1 MLSSHPSRGPEA
13 PAATLPGVS
22 APPHIRP
29 VRGLTGLALA
39 GLAVAVLAVGCGS
52 SGTAS
57 TPSASTPATIAEQLA
72 SADSA
77 LRPAL
82 DRWRASDPKL
92 ANPPPAGV
100 LTAAAQERQLVHRLS
115 ETPSL
120 IRPTLAAVPPSL
132 AAAVRPQLR
141 AALALRRLAGPP
153 SRKPVT
159 LHLDP
164 APPAGQLLADYH
176 LAQSRFGVRWQTLA
190 AVNLVESAFGRVG
203 NTSSAGAQ
211 GPMQFLPSTWKAYG
225 LGGDIHSPRDAVLGA
240 GNYLH
245 QSGAP
250 ADERR
255 ALFAYNHSSLYVRA
269 VQAYAQAMARDPL
282 GFLTLYAWEASLPA
296 TIS

>member
-1 MLSSHPSRGPEA
+1 MK
-13 PAATLPGVS
+13 
-22 APPHIRP
+22 APPQLRP
-29 VRGLTGLALA
+29 VRGLISLALV
-39 GLAVAVLAVGCGS
+39 GLAVVLLPTACGS

-57 TPSASTPATIAEQLA
+57 TPAASTPASIAEQLT
-72 SADSA
+72 SADAALRSA
-77 LRPAL
+77 LA
-82 DRWRASDPKL
+82 RWHASDPAL
-92 ANPPPAGV
+92 ASTPPNDV
-100 LTAAAQERQLVHRLS
+100 LTPAAQERQLVHQLA
-115 ETPSL
+115 ETPAL
-120 IRPTLAAVPPSL
+120 VRPTLAALPPAL

-141 AALALRRLAGPP
+141 AAQALRRLAGPP
-153 SRKPVT
+153 SGTPVT

-164 APPAGQLLADYH
+164 APPAGQLLADYR

-211 GPMQFLPSTWKAYG
+211 GPMQFLPATWKAYG

-269 VQAYAQAMARDPL
+269 VQDYAHAMARDPL

>member
-1 MLSSHPSRGPEA
+1 M
-13 PAATLPGVS
+13 
-22 APPHIRP
+22 
-29 VRGLTGLALA
+29 
-39 GLAVAVLAVGCGS
+39 AVLTVGCGS
-52 SGTAS
+52 SGSAS
-57 TPSASTPATIAEQLA
+57 TPSASTPATIAEQLT
-72 SADSA
+72 SADAALRSA
-77 LRPAL
+77 LE
-82 DRWRASDPKL
+82 RWRASDPQL
-92 ANPPPAGV
+92 ASTPLSDV
-100 LTAAAQERQLVHRLS
+100 LAAAAQERQLVHQLA
-115 ETPSL
+115 ETPSARSAPRWRRC
-120 IRPTLAAVPPSL
+120 RPRWRPPS
-132 AAAVRPQLR
+132 RPQLR

-153 SRKPVT
+153 SGKPVT

-211 GPMQFLPSTWKAYG
+211 GPMQFLPATWKAYG

-269 VQAYAQAMARDPL
+269 VQAYARAMARDRL

>member
-1 MLSSHPSRGPEA
+1 MVSGHRSPPPEA
-13 PAATLPGVS
+13 PTATLPGVS
-22 APPHIRP
+22 APPQTRA
-29 VRGLTGLALA
+29 VGGLTGLVLT

-52 SGTAS
+52 SSAVS
-57 TPSASTPATIAEQLA
+57 TPSASTPATIAEQLTA
-72 SADSA
+72 ADAA

-82 DRWRASDPKL
+82 QGWRASDPKL
-92 ANPPPAGV
+92 ASTPPADV
-100 LTAAAQERQLVHRLS
+100 LTAAAEERQLVHQLA

-120 IRPTLAAVPPSL
+120 IRPTLAALPPSL
-132 AAAVRPQLR
+132 AAAVRPQLQ

-153 SRKPVT
+153 SGKPMT
-159 LHLDP
+159 LRLDP

-211 GPMQFLPSTWKAYG
+211 GPMQFLPATWKAYG

-250 ADERR
+250 ANERR
-255 ALFAYNHSSLYVRA
+255 ALFAYNHSTLYVRA
-269 VQAYAQAMARDPL
+269 VQAYAHAMARDPL

>member
-1 MLSSHPSRGPEA
+1 MN
-13 PAATLPGVS
+13 
-22 APPHIRP
+22 APPQLRP
-29 VRGLTGLALA
+29 VRGLIGLALA
-39 GLAVAVLAVGCGS
+39 GLAVALLAAGCGS

-57 TPSASTPATIAEQLA
+57 TPAASTPASIAEQLT
-72 SADSA
+72 SADAA
-77 LRPAL
+77 LRSSL
-82 DRWRASDPKL
+82 VRWRASDPAL
-92 ANPPPAGV
+92 ANTPPADV
-100 LTAAAQERQLVHRLS
+100 LTPAAQERQLVHQLA
-115 ETPSL
+115 ETPAL
-120 IRPTLAAVPPSL
+120 VRPTLAALPPSL

-153 SRKPVT
+153 SGTPVT

-164 APPAGQLLADYH
+164 APPAGQLLADYR
-176 LAQSRFGVRWQTLA
+176 LAQTRFGVRWQTLA

-211 GPMQFLPSTWKAYG
+211 GPMQFLPATWKAYG

-250 ADERR
+250 ANERR

-269 VQAYAQAMARDPL
+269 VQDYAHAMARDPL

>member
-1 MLSSHPSRGPEA
+1 MLA
-13 PAATLPGVS
+13 
-22 APPHIRP
+22 
-29 VRGLTGLALA
+29 
-39 GLAVAVLAVGCGS
+39 
-52 SGTAS
+52 
-57 TPSASTPATIAEQLA
+57 
-72 SADSA
+72 
-77 LRPAL
+77 
-82 DRWRASDPKL
+82 
-92 ANPPPAGV
+92 
-100 LTAAAQERQLVHRLS
+100 AAAQERQLVHQLA

-120 IRPTLAAVPPSL
+120 IRPTLAALPPSL
-132 AAAVRPQLR
+132 AAAVGSQLR

-153 SRKPVT
+153 SGKPVT

-211 GPMQFLPSTWKAYG
+211 GPMQFLPATWKAYG

-255 ALFAYNHSSLYVRA
+255 ALFAYNHSEPVRA
-269 VQAYAQAMARDPL
+269 GGAGLRARDGARPARIPDAVRL
-282 GFLTLYAWEASLPA
+282 GGEPA
-296 TIS
+296 GHDLVSRRYRTATRPTTSRHVQRVRFVACTDPA

>member
-1 MLSSHPSRGPEA
+1 MSSHPSPGSEP
-13 PAATLPGVS
+13 PAATLPGVN
-22 APPHIRP
+22 APTQLRP
-29 VRGLTGLALA
+29 VGRPTGLALA
-39 GLAVAVLAVGCGS
+39 GLAAVVLSTGCGS

-57 TPSASTPATIAEQLA
+57 NPAASTPATIASQLT
-72 SADSA
+72 SADAA

-82 DRWRASDPKL
+82 DRWRASDPAL
-92 ANPPPAGV
+92 ASAPPAEV
-100 LTAAAQERQLVHRLS
+100 LHPASKERRLVHRLA
-115 ETPSL
+115 ETPAL
-120 IRPTLAAVPPSL
+120 VRPTLAALPPPL
-132 AAAVRPQLR
+132 AAAVHLQLR
-141 AALALRRLAGPP
+141 AAQALRRLAGPP
-153 SRKPVT
+153 SGTPVT

-164 APPAGQLLADYH
+164 APPAGQLLADYR

-190 AVNLVESAFGRVG
+190 AMNLVESAFGRVG

-211 GPMQFLPSTWKAYG
+211 GPMQFLPATWKTYG
-225 LGGDIHSPRDAVLGA
+225 LGGDIHSSRDAVLGA

-255 ALFAYNHSSLYVRA
+255 ALFAYNPSGLYVRA
-269 VQAYAQAMARDPL
+269 VQAYAHAMARDPL

>member
-1 MLSSHPSRGPEA
+1 MVSGHPSPAPEA
-13 PAATLPGVS
+13 PTATLPDVS
-22 APPHIRP
+22 APPRTRAVGGP
-29 VRGLTGLALA
+29 AGLALTV
-39 GLAVAVLAVGCGS
+39 LAAAVLAVGCGS
-52 SGTAS
+52 SGTAR
-57 TPSASTPATIAEQLA
+57 TPPASTPATIAEQLTT
-72 SADSA
+72 ADAA

-82 DRWRASDPKL
+82 RRWRASDPKL
-92 ANPPPAGV
+92 ATTPPAAV
-100 LTAAAQERQLVHRLS
+100 LTAADQERQLVHQLA

-120 IRPTLAAVPPSL
+120 IHPTLAALPRSL
-132 AAAVRPQLR
+132 AAAVRPQLQ

-153 SRKPVT
+153 SAKPVT

-176 LAQSRFGVRWQTLA
+176 LAQSRFGVRWETLA

-211 GPMQFLPSTWKAYG
+211 GPMQFLPATWKAYG
-225 LGGDIHSPRDAVLGA
+225 LGGDIDSPRDAVLGA

-250 ADERR
+250 ANEQR
-255 ALFAYNHSSLYVRA
+255 ALFAYNHSTLYVRA
-269 VQAYAQAMARDPL
+269 VQAYAHAMARDPL
-282 GFLTLYAWEASLPA
+282 GFLTLYAWEASLPS

>member
-1 MLSSHPSRGPEA
+1 MN
-13 PAATLPGVS
+13 
-22 APPHIRP
+22 APPQLRP
-29 VRGLTGLALA
+29 VRGLIGLALA
-39 GLAVAVLAVGCGS
+39 GLAVALLAAGCGS

-57 TPSASTPATIAEQLA
+57 TPAASTPATIAEQLT
-72 SADSA
+72 SADAALRSA
-77 LRPAL
+77 LG
-82 DRWRASDPKL
+82 RWRASHPAL
-92 ANPPPAGV
+92 ASTPPADV
-100 LTAAAQERQLVHRLS
+100 LTPAAQERQLVHQLA
-115 ETPSL
+115 ETPAL
-120 IRPTLAAVPPSL
+120 VRPTLAALPPSL

-153 SRKPVT
+153 SGTPVT

-164 APPAGQLLADYH
+164 APPAGQLLADYR
-176 LAQSRFGVRWQTLA
+176 LAQTRFGVRWQTLA

-211 GPMQFLPSTWKAYG
+211 GPMQFLPATWKAYG

-250 ADERR
+250 ANERR
-255 ALFAYNHSSLYVRA
+255 ALIAYNHSSLYVRA
-269 VQAYAQAMARDPL
+269 VQDYAHAMARDPL

>member
-1 MLSSHPSRGPEA
+1 
-13 PAATLPGVS
+13 LPGVN
-22 APPHIRP
+22 APPQLRP
-29 VRGLTGLALA
+29 VRGLIGLALA
-39 GLAVAVLAVGCGS
+39 GLAVALLAAGCGS

-57 TPSASTPATIAEQLA
+57 TPAASTPATIAEQLT
-72 SADSA
+72 SADAALRSA
-77 LRPAL
+77 LG
-82 DRWRASDPKL
+82 RWRASDPAL
-92 ANPPPAGV
+92 ANTPPADV
-100 LTAAAQERQLVHRLS
+100 LTPAAQERQRVHQLA
-115 ETPSL
+115 ETPAL
-120 IRPTLAAVPPSL
+120 VRPTLAALPPSL

-153 SRKPVT
+153 SGTPVT

-164 APPAGQLLADYH
+164 APPAGQLLADYR
-176 LAQSRFGVRWQTLA
+176 LAQTRFGVRWQTLA

-211 GPMQFLPSTWKAYG
+211 GPMQFLPATWKAYG

-250 ADERR
+250 ANERR

-269 VQAYAQAMARDPL
+269 VQDYAHAMARDPL

>member
-1 MLSSHPSRGPEA
+1 MLSRHRSPGLWTA
-13 PAATLPGVS
+13 AATLPGVN
-22 APPHIRP
+22 APPQLRP
-29 VRGLTGLALA
+29 VRGLIGLALA
-39 GLAVAVLAVGCGS
+39 GLALALLAAGCGS

-57 TPSASTPATIAEQLA
+57 TTSASSPVTIASRLT
-72 SADSA
+72 SADAALRSA
-77 LRPAL
+77 LGRWRRSDPAL
-82 DRWRASDPKL
+82 AGT
-92 ANPPPAGV
+92 PPADV
-100 LTAAAQERQLVHRLS
+100 LTPAAQERQLMHQLAEMPALV
-115 ETPSL
+115 
-120 IRPTLAAVPPSL
+120 RPTLAALPPSL
-132 AAAVRPQLR
+132 VAAVRPQLR
-141 AALALRRLAGPP
+141 AAQALRRLAGAP
-153 SRKPVT
+153 SGTPVT
-159 LHLDP
+159 LHLGP

-225 LGGDIHSPRDAVLGA
+225 LGGNIHSPRDAVLGA

-269 VQAYAQAMARDPL
+269 VQDYAHAMARDPL

>member
-1 MLSSHPSRGPEA
+1 
-13 PAATLPGVS
+13 LPGVK
-22 APPHIRP
+22 APPQLRP
-29 VRGLTGLALA
+29 VRGLIGLALV
-39 GLAVAVLAVGCGS
+39 GLAVALLSTGCGS

-57 TPSASTPATIAEQLA
+57 TPAASTPASIAEQLT
-72 SADSA
+72 SADAALRSA
-77 LRPAL
+77 LA
-82 DRWRASDPKL
+82 RWRAADPAL
-92 ANPPPAGV
+92 ASTPPAEV
-100 LTAAAQERQLVHRLS
+100 LHPAAQERQLVHQLA
-115 ETPSL
+115 ETRAL
-120 IRPTLAAVPPSL
+120 VRPTLAALPPSL

-141 AALALRRLAGPP
+141 AAQALRRLAGPP
-153 SRKPVT
+153 SGTPVT

-164 APPAGQLLADYH
+164 APPAGQLLADYR

-250 ADERR
+250 GDERR

-269 VQAYAQAMARDPL
+269 VQDYAHAMARDPL

>member
-1 MLSSHPSRGPEA
+1 
-13 PAATLPGVS
+13 LPGVNLPTQLRLVGRL
-22 APPHIRP
+22 AGP
-29 VRGLTGLALA
+29 ALA
-39 GLAVAVLAVGCGS
+39 GLVVVALSAGCGS
-52 SGTAS
+52 TGTAS
-57 TPSASTPATIAEQLA
+57 TPAASTPATIAEQLT
-72 SADSA
+72 SADAA

-82 DRWRASDPKL
+82 GRWHASDPSL
-92 ANPPPAGV
+92 ASAPPAGV
-100 LTAAAQERQLVHRLS
+100 LRPAALERQLVHQLA
-115 ETPSL
+115 ETPAL
-120 IRPTLAAVPPSL
+120 IRPTLAALAPSL

-141 AALALRRLAGPP
+141 AAQALRRLAGPP
-153 SRKPVT
+153 SGKSVT

-211 GPMQFLPSTWKAYG
+211 GPMQFLPATWKAYG

-255 ALFAYNHSSLYVRA
+255 ALFAYNHSGLYVRA
-269 VQAYAQAMARDPL
+269 VQDYARAMARDPL

>member
-1 MLSSHPSRGPEA
+1 M
-13 PAATLPGVS
+13 
-22 APPHIRP
+22 RP
-29 VRGLTGLALA
+29 VRRLTGLALA

-92 ANPPPAGV
+92 ANTPPAGV
-100 LTAAAQERQLVHRLS
+100 LTAAAHERQLVHQLA

-120 IRPTLAAVPPSL
+120 IHPTLAALPPSL
-132 AAAVRPQLR
+132 AAAVRSQLR

-153 SRKPVT
+153 SGKPVT

-203 NTSSAGAQ
+203 NTSGAGAQ
-211 GPMQFLPSTWKAYG
+211 GPMQFLPSTWRAYG

-255 ALFAYNHSSLYVRA
+255 ALFAYNHSGLYVRA
-269 VQAYAQAMARDPL
+269 VQAYAHAMARDRL

>member
-1 MLSSHPSRGPEA
+1 
-13 PAATLPGVS
+13 LPGVE
-22 APPHIRP
+22 ARP
-29 VRGLTGLALA
+29 QLRQVRGLISLALIS
-39 GLAVAVLAVGCGS
+39 LAVVLLPTGCGS

-57 TPSASTPATIAEQLA
+57 TPAASTPASIAEQLT
-72 SADSA
+72 SADAA
-77 LRPAL
+77 LRSSL
-82 DRWRASDPKL
+82 VRWRAADPAL
-92 ANPPPAGV
+92 ASTPPADV
-100 LTAAAQERQLVHRLS
+100 LTPAAQERQLVHQLA
-115 ETPSL
+115 ETPAL
-120 IRPTLAAVPPSL
+120 VRPTRAALPPAL

-141 AALALRRLAGPP
+141 AAQALRRLAGPP
-153 SRKPVT
+153 SGTPVT
-159 LHLDP
+159 LHLEP
-164 APPAGQLLADYH
+164 APPAGQLLADYR

-211 GPMQFLPSTWKAYG
+211 GPMQFLPATWKAYG

-269 VQAYAQAMARDPL
+269 VQDYAHAMARDPL

>member
-1 MLSSHPSRGPEA
+1 MSSHPSRGLEA

-22 APPHIRP
+22 APPRIRP
-29 VRGLTGLALA
+29 VRALTGLALA
-39 GLAVAVLAVGCGS
+39 RLAVALLAAGCGS
-52 SGTAS
+52 TGTAS
-57 TPSASTPATIAEQLA
+57 TPSASTPGTIAEQLTA
-72 SADSA
+72 ADAALRSA
-77 LRPAL
+77 LGG
-82 DRWRASDPKL
+82 WRASDPKL
-92 ANPPPAGV
+92 ANTPPAGV
-100 LTAAAQERQLVHRLS
+100 LTAAARERQLVHQLA

-120 IRPTLAAVPPSL
+120 IRPTLAALPPSL
-132 AAAVRPQLR
+132 AAALRSQLR

-153 SRKPVT
+153 SGKPVT

-176 LAQSRFGVRWQTLA
+176 LAQSRFGVRWETLA
-190 AVNLVESAFGRVG
+190 AVNLVESAFGRVAS
-203 NTSSAGAQ
+203 TSSAGAQ
-211 GPMQFLPSTWKAYG
+211 GPMQFLPATWKAYG

-255 ALFAYNHSSLYVRA
+255 ALFAYNHSGLYVRA
-269 VQAYAQAMARDPL
+269 VQAYAHAMVRDPL

>member
-1 MLSSHPSRGPEA
+1 MN
-13 PAATLPGVS
+13 
-22 APPHIRP
+22 APPQRRP
-29 VRGLTGLALA
+29 VRGLIGLTL
-39 GLAVAVLAVGCGS
+39 AVLAVALPAAGCGS

-57 TPSASTPATIAEQLA
+57 TPAASTTPATIASQLT
-72 SADSA
+72 SADAALRSA
-77 LRPAL
+77 LG
-82 DRWRASDPKL
+82 RWRASDPAL
-92 ANPPPAGV
+92 VSTPPADV
-100 LTAAAQERQLVHRLS
+100 LTPAAQERQLVHQLA

-120 IRPTLAAVPPSL
+120 VRPTLAALPPSL

-141 AALALRRLAGPP
+141 AAQALRRLAGPP
-153 SRKPVT
+153 SGKAVT

-225 LGGDIHSPRDAVLGA
+225 LGGNIHSPRDAVLGA

-269 VQAYAQAMARDPL
+269 VQDYAHAMARDPL

>member
-1 MLSSHPSRGPEA
+1 M
-13 PAATLPGVS
+13 
-22 APPHIRP
+22 
-29 VRGLTGLALA
+29 
-39 GLAVAVLAVGCGS
+39 
-52 SGTAS
+52 
-57 TPSASTPATIAEQLA
+57 
-72 SADSA
+72 
-77 LRPAL
+77 
-82 DRWRASDPKL
+82 
-92 ANPPPAGV
+92 
-100 LTAAAQERQLVHRLS
+100 
-115 ETPSL
+115 
-120 IRPTLAAVPPSL
+120 
-132 AAAVRPQLR
+132 
-141 AALALRRLAGPP
+141 
-153 SRKPVT
+153 T

-190 AVNLVESAFGRVG
+190 AVNLVESAFSRVG

-211 GPMQFLPSTWKAYG
+211 GPMQFLPATWKAYG

-269 VQAYAQAMARDPL
+269 VQAYAHAMARDRL

>member
-1 MLSSHPSRGPEA
+1 M
-13 PAATLPGVS
+13 
-22 APPHIRP
+22 
-29 VRGLTGLALA
+29 
-39 GLAVAVLAVGCGS
+39 
-52 SGTAS
+52 
-57 TPSASTPATIAEQLA
+57 
-72 SADSA
+72 
-77 LRPAL
+77 
-82 DRWRASDPKL
+82 
-92 ANPPPAGV
+92 
-100 LTAAAQERQLVHRLS
+100 LTAAAQERQLVHQLA

-120 IRPTLAAVPPSL
+120 IRPTLAALPPSL
-132 AAAVRPQLR
+132 AAAVRSQLR
-141 AALALRRLAGPP
+141 AAQALRRLAGPP
-153 SRKPVT
+153 SGKPVT

-211 GPMQFLPSTWKAYG
+211 GPMQFLPATWKAYG

-269 VQAYAQAMARDPL
+269 VQAYAHAMARDPL

>member
-1 MLSSHPSRGPEA
+1 
-13 PAATLPGVS
+13 LPGVN
-22 APPHIRP
+22 APTQLRP
-29 VRGLTGLALA
+29 AGRLTGLALA
-39 GLAVAVLAVGCGS
+39 GLAVALLAAGCGS
-52 SGTAS
+52 SATVS
-57 TPSASTPATIAEQLA
+57 TPAASTPATIASQLT
-72 SADSA
+72 SADAALRSA
-77 LRPAL
+77 LG
-82 DRWRASDPKL
+82 RWRASDPTL
-92 ANPPPAGV
+92 ASRPPADV
-100 LTAAAQERQLVHRLS
+100 LTPAAQERQLVHQLA
-115 ETPSL
+115 ETPAL
-120 IRPTLAAVPPSL
+120 ARPTLAALRPSP
-132 AAAVRPQLR
+132 AAAVRLQLR
-141 AALALRRLAGPP
+141 AAEALRRLAGPP
-153 SRKPVT
+153 SGKPVT

-211 GPMQFLPSTWKAYG
+211 GPMQFLPATWKAYG

-250 ADERR
+250 GDERR

-269 VQAYAQAMARDPL
+269 VQAYAGAMARDPL

>member
-1 MLSSHPSRGPEA
+1 MN
-13 PAATLPGVS
+13 LPTQLRLVG
-22 APPHIRP
+22 R
-29 VRGLTGLALA
+29 LTGPALA
-39 GLAVAVLAVGCGS
+39 GLVAVTLSAGCGS
-52 SGTAS
+52 NGTAS
-57 TPSASTPATIAEQLA
+57 TQAASTPAMIAEQLT
-72 SADSA
+72 SADAA

-82 DRWRASDPKL
+82 GRWHASDPSL
-92 ANPPPAGV
+92 ASAPPAGV
-100 LTAAAQERQLVHRLS
+100 LRPAALERQLVHQLA
-115 ETPSL
+115 ETPAL
-120 IRPTLAAVPPSL
+120 VRPTLAALPPSL

-141 AALALRRLAGPP
+141 AAEALRRLAGPP
-153 SRKPVT
+153 SGKSVT

-164 APPAGQLLADYH
+164 APPAGDLLADYH

-211 GPMQFLPSTWKAYG
+211 GPMQFLPATWKAYG

-255 ALFAYNHSSLYVRA
+255 ALFAYNHSGLYVRA
-269 VQAYAQAMARDPL
+269 VQDYARAMARDPL

>member
-1 MLSSHPSRGPEA
+1 VN
-13 PAATLPGVS
+13 LPTQLRLAG
-22 APPHIRP
+22 R
-29 VRGLTGLALA
+29 LTGPALA
-39 GLAVAVLAVGCGS
+39 VLLAIALSAGCGS
-52 SGTAS
+52 NGTAS
-57 TPSASTPATIAEQLA
+57 TPAASTPATIAEQLTSADAALRSALGRWRTSDPSLA
-72 SADSA
+72 SA
-77 LRPAL
+77 
-82 DRWRASDPKL
+82 
-92 ANPPPAGV
+92 PPAGV
-100 LTAAAQERQLVHRLS
+100 LRPAALERQLVHQLA
-115 ETPSL
+115 ETPAL
-120 IRPTLAAVPPSL
+120 VRPTLAALPPSL

-141 AALALRRLAGPP
+141 AAQALRRLAGPP
-153 SRKPVT
+153 SGKPVT

-211 GPMQFLPSTWKAYG
+211 GPMQFLPATWKAYG
-225 LGGDIHSPRDAVLGA
+225 LGGDIHSPHDAVLGA

-255 ALFAYNHSSLYVRA
+255 ALFAYNHSGLYVRA
-269 VQAYAQAMARDPL
+269 VQDYARAMARDPL

>member
-1 MLSSHPSRGPEA
+1 
-13 PAATLPGVS
+13 VN
-22 APPHIRP
+22 APPQRRP
-29 VRGLTGLALA
+29 VRGLIALTL
-39 GLAVAVLAVGCGS
+39 GVLAVALPAAGCGS
-52 SGTAS
+52 SATVS
-57 TPSASTPATIAEQLA
+57 TPVASAPATIASQLT
-72 SADSA
+72 SADAALRSA
-77 LRPAL
+77 LG
-82 DRWRASDPKL
+82 RWRASDPAL
-92 ANPPPAGV
+92 ASTPPADV
-100 LTAAAQERQLVHRLS
+100 LTPAAQERQLVHQLA
-115 ETPSL
+115 ETSAL
-120 IRPTLAAVPPSL
+120 VRSTLAALPPSL

-141 AALALRRLAGPP
+141 AAQALRRLAGPP
-153 SRKPVT
+153 SGKAVT

-225 LGGDIHSPRDAVLGA
+225 LGGNIHSPRDAVLGA

-269 VQAYAQAMARDPL
+269 VQDYAHAMARDPL

>member
-1 MLSSHPSRGPEA
+1 
-13 PAATLPGVS
+13 LPGVN
-22 APPHIRP
+22 APPQLRP
-29 VRGLTGLALA
+29 VRGPISLALA
-39 GLAVAVLAVGCGS
+39 GLAVALLAAACGS

-57 TPSASTPATIAEQLA
+57 TPAASTPATVASQLT
-72 SADSA
+72 SADAALRSA
-77 LRPAL
+77 LG
-82 DRWRASDPKL
+82 RWRASDPSL
-92 ANPPPAGV
+92 ASTPPAEV
-100 LTAAAQERQLVHRLS
+100 LRPAAQERQLVHQLA
-115 ETPSL
+115 ETPTL
-120 IRPTLAAVPPSL
+120 VRPTLAALPPSL
-132 AAAVRPQLR
+132 AAAIRPQLR
-141 AALALRRLAGPP
+141 AAQALRRLAGPP
-153 SRKPVT
+153 SGKAVT

-164 APPAGQLLADYH
+164 APPAGQLLADYQ

-211 GPMQFLPSTWKAYG
+211 GPMQFLPATWKAYG
-225 LGGDIHSPRDAVLGA
+225 LGGDIRSPRDAVLGA

-269 VQAYAQAMARDPL
+269 VQDYAHAMARDPL

>member
-1 MLSSHPSRGPEA
+1 
-13 PAATLPGVS
+13 
-22 APPHIRP
+22 
-29 VRGLTGLALA
+29 
-39 GLAVAVLAVGCGS
+39 VAVLTVGCGS
-52 SGTAS
+52 SGSAS
-57 TPSASTPATIAEQLA
+57 TPSASTPATIAEQLT
-72 SADSA
+72 SADAA

-82 DRWRASDPKL
+82 ERWRASDPKL
-92 ANPPPAGV
+92 ASAPSGDV
-100 LTAAAQERQLVHRLS
+100 LAAAAQERQLVLQLA
-115 ETPSL
+115 ETRSL
-120 IRPTLAAVPPSL
+120 IRPTLAALPPSL
-132 AAAVRPQLR
+132 AVAVGAQLR

-153 SRKPVT
+153 SGKPVT

-176 LAQSRFGVRWQTLA
+176 LAQNRFGVRWQTLA

-211 GPMQFLPSTWKAYG
+211 GPMQFLPATWKTYG
-225 LGGDIHSPRDAVLGA
+225 LGGDIDSPRDAVLGA

-269 VQAYAQAMARDPL
+269 VQAYARAMARDRL

>member
-1 MLSSHPSRGPEA
+1 
-13 PAATLPGVS
+13 LPGVN
-22 APPHIRP
+22 APPQLRP
-29 VRGLTGLALA
+29 VRGLIGLALA
-39 GLAVAVLAVGCGS
+39 GLAVALLTAGCGS
-52 SGTAS
+52 SVTVS
-57 TPSASTPATIAEQLA
+57 TPAASTPATIASQLT
-72 SADSA
+72 SADAALRSA
-77 LRPAL
+77 LG
-82 DRWRASDPKL
+82 RWRASDPAL
-92 ANPPPAGV
+92 ASTPPSDV
-100 LTAAAQERQLVHRLS
+100 LTPAAHERQLVHQLA
-115 ETPSL
+115 ETPAL
-120 IRPTLAAVPPSL
+120 VRPTLTALPPSL

-141 AALALRRLAGPP
+141 AAQALRRLAGPP
-153 SRKPVT
+153 SGKPVT

-190 AVNLVESAFGRVG
+190 AVNMVESAFGRVG

-211 GPMQFLPSTWKAYG
+211 GPMQLLPSTWKAYG
-225 LGGDIHSPRDAVLGA
+225 LGGNIHSPRDAVLGA

-269 VQAYAQAMARDPL
+269 VQDYAHAMARDPL
-282 GFLTLYAWEASLPA
+282 GFLTLYSWEASLPA

>member
-1 MLSSHPSRGPEA
+1 
-13 PAATLPGVS
+13 LPGVNLPTQLRLVGRL
-22 APPHIRP
+22 AGP
-29 VRGLTGLALA
+29 ALA
-39 GLAVAVLAVGCGS
+39 GLVVVALSAGCGS
-52 SGTAS
+52 TGTAS
-57 TPSASTPATIAEQLA
+57 TPAASTPATIAEQLT
-72 SADSA
+72 SADAA

-82 DRWRASDPKL
+82 GRWHASDPSL
-92 ANPPPAGV
+92 ASAPPAGV
-100 LTAAAQERQLVHRLS
+100 LRPAALERQLVHQLA
-115 ETPSL
+115 ETPAL
-120 IRPTLAAVPPSL
+120 VRPTLAALPPSL
-132 AAAVRPQLR
+132 EAAVRPQLR
-141 AALALRRLAGPP
+141 AAQALRRLAGPP
-153 SRKPVT
+153 SGKSVT

-211 GPMQFLPSTWKAYG
+211 GPMQFLPATWKAYG

-255 ALFAYNHSSLYVRA
+255 ALFAYNHSGLYVRA
-269 VQAYAQAMARDPL
+269 VQDYARAMARDPL

>member
-1 MLSSHPSRGPEA
+1 
-13 PAATLPGVS
+13 LPGVN
-22 APPHIRP
+22 RP
-29 VRGLTGLALA
+29 TQLRPAGRLTGLALA
-39 GLAVAVLAVGCGS
+39 ALAMAVPAAGCGS
-52 SGTAS
+52 SGTVS
-57 TPSASTPATIAEQLA
+57 TPSASTPATIAQELTW
-72 SADSA
+72 ADAA

-82 DRWRASDPKL
+82 HRWHASDPQL
-92 ANPPPAGV
+92 ATTPPAGV
-100 LTAAAQERQLVHRLS
+100 LTAAAQERQLVHQLA

-120 IRPTLAAVPPSL
+120 IRPTLAGLPPSL
-132 AAAVRPQLR
+132 AAAVRSQLR

-153 SRKPVT
+153 SGKPVT

-164 APPAGQLLADYH
+164 APPAGDLLADYH

-190 AVNLVESAFGRVG
+190 AVNLVESAFGRVV

-255 ALFAYNHSSLYVRA
+255 ALLAYNHSGLYVRA
-269 VQAYAQAMARDPL
+269 VQAYAHAMTRDPL

>member
-1 MLSSHPSRGPEA
+1 
-13 PAATLPGVS
+13 LPGVNLPTQLRLVGRL
-22 APPHIRP
+22 AGP
-29 VRGLTGLALA
+29 ALA
-39 GLAVAVLAVGCGS
+39 GLVVVALSAGCGS
-52 SGTAS
+52 TGTAS
-57 TPSASTPATIAEQLA
+57 TPAASTPATIAEQLT
-72 SADSA
+72 SADAA

-82 DRWRASDPKL
+82 GRWHASDPSL
-92 ANPPPAGV
+92 ASAPPAGV
-100 LTAAAQERQLVHRLS
+100 LRAAALERQLVHQLA
-115 ETPSL
+115 ETPAL
-120 IRPTLAAVPPSL
+120 VRPTLAALPPSL
-132 AAAVRPQLR
+132 EAAVRPQLR
-141 AALALRRLAGPP
+141 AAQALRRLAGPP
-153 SRKPVT
+153 SGKSVT

-211 GPMQFLPSTWKAYG
+211 GPMQFLPATWKAYG

-255 ALFAYNHSSLYVRA
+255 ALFAYNHSGLYVRA
-269 VQAYAQAMARDPL
+269 VQDYARAMARDPL

>member
-1 MLSSHPSRGPEA
+1 
-13 PAATLPGVS
+13 LPGVNL
-22 APPHIRP
+22 PTQLRL
-29 VRGLTGLALA
+29 VGRLTGPALA
-39 GLAVAVLAVGCGS
+39 GLVVVALSAGCGS
-52 SGTAS
+52 TGTAS
-57 TPSASTPATIAEQLA
+57 TPAASTPATIAEQLT
-72 SADSA
+72 SADAA

-82 DRWRASDPKL
+82 GRWHASDPSL
-92 ANPPPAGV
+92 ASAPPAGV
-100 LTAAAQERQLVHRLS
+100 LRAAALERQLVHQLA
-115 ETPSL
+115 ETPAL
-120 IRPTLAAVPPSL
+120 IRPTLAALAPSL

-141 AALALRRLAGPP
+141 AAEALRRLAGPP
-153 SRKPVT
+153 SGKSVT

-203 NTSSAGAQ
+203 NASSAGAQ
-211 GPMQFLPSTWKAYG
+211 GPMQFLPATWKAYG

-255 ALFAYNHSSLYVRA
+255 ALLAYNHSGLYVRA
-269 VQAYAQAMARDPL
+269 VQAYAHAMARDPL

>member
-1 MLSSHPSRGPEA
+1 MLSGHPSPGPRSVRCYLA
-13 PAATLPGVS
+13 GVS
-22 APPHIRP
+22 APPQIRP
-29 VRGLTGLALA
+29 VRGLTGLVLA
-39 GLAVAVLAVGCGS
+39 GLAMAVLAVGCGS
-52 SGTAS
+52 PGTAS
-57 TPSASTPATIAEQLA
+57 TPSASTPATIASQLT
-72 SADSA
+72 SADAA

-82 DRWRASDPKL
+82 GRWRASDPAL
-92 ANPPPAGV
+92 ASTPPADV
-100 LTAAAQERQLVHRLS
+100 LTPAAQERQLVHQLA
-115 ETPSL
+115 ETPAL
-120 IRPTLAAVPPSL
+120 ARPALAALPNSL
-132 AAAVRPQLR
+132 AATVRLQLR
-141 AALALRRLAGPP
+141 AARALRRLAGPP
-153 SRKPVT
+153 SGKPVT

-164 APPAGQLLADYH
+164 APPAGQLLADYQ

-203 NTSSAGAQ
+203 NTSRAGAQ
-211 GPMQFLPSTWKAYG
+211 GPMQFLPATWKAYG

-240 GNYLH
+240 GSYLH

-269 VQAYAQAMARDPL
+269 VQAYAHAMARDPL

>member
-1 MLSSHPSRGPEA
+1 
-13 PAATLPGVS
+13 LPGVNLPTQLRLVGRL
-22 APPHIRP
+22 AGP
-29 VRGLTGLALA
+29 ALA
-39 GLAVAVLAVGCGS
+39 GLVVVALSAGCGS
-52 SGTAS
+52 TGTAS
-57 TPSASTPATIAEQLA
+57 TPAASTPATIAEQLT
-72 SADSA
+72 SADAA

-82 DRWRASDPKL
+82 GRWHASDPSL
-92 ANPPPAGV
+92 ASAPPAGV
-100 LTAAAQERQLVHRLS
+100 LRPAALERQLVHQLA
-115 ETPSL
+115 ETPAL
-120 IRPTLAAVPPSL
+120 IRPTLAALAPSL

-141 AALALRRLAGPP
+141 AAEALRRLAGPP
-153 SRKPVT
+153 SGKSVT

-211 GPMQFLPSTWKAYG
+211 GPMQFLPATWKAYG

-255 ALFAYNHSSLYVRA
+255 ALFAYNHSGLYVRA
-269 VQAYAQAMARDPL
+269 VQDYARAMARDPL